1 MAELRLTGRS
11 ASSGFFEGPVIILT
25 DTAATR
31 VSSGNPSVEA
41 EILRKSIEFCRIS
54 LISLAESADGE
65 AAEML
70 GFQVAMLEDDA
81 LAEGAFA
88 AISQGIAAHEAW
100 RDALNEEIK
109 SYKDA
114 DDEYF
119 RARAADL
126 EDIRD
131 GVMAELTGSSKKVD
145 VPSGSILFSRD
156 LPPSRF
162 LKIDWSKGGA
172 LLLTEG
178 SPTSHVAMLARSKNV
193 PMIVN
198 LGQIPAENG
207 AFLLVDG
214 GSGSVIVEPTEA
226 SKREFREK
234 REFEAKIDEMAEK
247 AVRNP
252 AVTRDGTSIS
262 VMINVAD
269 PLELDPLDPVNCD
282 GIGLVRTEFLFT
294 NKRTFPSET
303 PQYHIYRRMLEWAN
317 GRPVTIR
324 TLDAGGDKPIPGLT
338 IDGETNPFLGV
349 RGVRLSLVRQD
360 IFRVQLR
367 ALARAAVHGP
377 LKVMVPMVTVPS
389 ELEQT
394 KALMNEE
401 IAALLAEGIPAA
413 LPQMGIM
420 VEVPAAAIA
429 IDLFDADFFSIGSN
443 DLTQYV
449 TAAGRDIGAVADL
462 ADTLNPAVLRLI
474 GSVAAYGR
482 TSGRDVGLCGDA
494 GGDPRIIPALL
505 KHGIRSVSVAPKLL
519 ARAKQA
525 ISEVDLGQMDEAM
538 P

>member
-31 VSSGNPSVEA
+31 VSSGNPSIEA
-41 EILRKSIEFCRIS
+41 EILRKSIESCRNS
-54 LISLAESADGE
+54 LVSLAESADGE

-100 RDALNEEIK
+100 REALNEEIK
-109 SYKDA
+109 SYQDA

-198 LGQIPAENG
+198 LGQIPAENE
-207 AFLLVDG
+207 AFLLVVG

-226 SKREFREK
+226 SKQEFRKK

-247 AVRNP
+247 SVKKP
-252 AVTRDGTSIS
+252 AFTRDGTSIS

-303 PQYHIYRRMLEWAN
+303 PHYHIYRRMLEWAN

-349 RGVRLSLVRQD
+349 RGVRLSLLRQD

-482 TSGRDVGLCGDA
+482 ASGRDVGLCGDA